1 LSTSTSVKRSPLTF
15 FVLVFALTL
24 PFWLAGAL
32 TSFQLL
38 PALPVS
44 GLAFVCPVT
53 AAAMLVFRKHKAA
66 GVKAWLKAA
75 FDFMRVKGM
84 SWYVPT
90 ILLMPCIMVLSYAAL
105 RLMGVPVP
113 APQVSVGTILAL
125 FVAFFVAALGEE
137 LGWSAYALD
146 PLQERLGALGAALLI
161 GGVWA
166 VWHYVPLL
174 EAHRSLVFIAWW
186 SLGTVA
192 ARVIIVWLY
201 NNTGGSVFVATL
213 FHTVMNLTWQVFP
226 INGSYY
232 DPRVTGLIT
241 ASVAVV
247 VVIVWGPKTLARLRY
262 ARPHDAHG
270 DERPTGEATSF
281 VKKGGR

>member
-1 LSTSTSVKRSPLTF
+1 MMTCIAVKKSPITF
-15 FVLVFALTL
+15 LFLVFALSL

-44 GLAFVCPVT
+44 GLAFLCPVT
-53 AAAMLVFRKHKAA
+53 AAAILVFREHKAA
-66 GVKAWLKAA
+66 DMKEWLKTA
-75 FDFMRVKGM
+75 FDFTRVKAKI
-84 SWYVPT
+84 WYVP
-90 ILLMPCIMVLSYAAL
+90 ILLLMPCIMLLSFAAL

-113 APQVSVGTILAL
+113 VPPFSAGSVGTILAL

-137 LGWSAYALD
+137 LGWSGYTTD
-146 PLQERLGALGAALLI
+146 PLQERFGALGAALLI

-166 VWHYVPLL
+166 VWHYIPLL

-186 SLGTVA
+186 SLGTLA
-192 ARVIIVWLY
+192 ARVIIIWLY

-213 FHTVMNLTWQVFP
+213 FHTIMNLTWQVFP

-232 DPRVTGLIT
+232 DPPVTGLLT
-241 ASVAVV
+241 AIVALV
-247 VVIVWGPKTLARLRY
+247 VVIVWGPRTLVRDSKS
-262 ARPHDAHG
+262 P
-270 DERPTGEATSF
+270 
-281 VKKGGR
+281 VKRRA